1 MSCFYYLL
9 TEEEQKWDQ
18 VIEPSELESS
28 TTLVRD
34 WILNILRF
42 FFHPAKLKFGLLK
55 NTKEYRQKNMP
66 RRNQEESHPDLFGNN
81 ADLIINNLL
90 TAFRE
95 QNLYETERLIQRLSR
110 EHSSHSR
117 LFGFQQLL
125 EAQKKLKTPVEDIQH
140 DLNEL
145 RDTIRPLAL
154 KWLGLGAQ
162 SYLAPL
168 WQRLAQ
174 ALKGQCFNPLNPKLH
189 RSFVC
194 GEASDWVGVHEAV
207 ENESDWHQHPTLAL
221 RLAKAL
227 YFLNELETAT
237 EIWFYLFWKF
247 SAEATAAIE
256 SEENPNLA
264 LRERWRVFEDIEE
277 EMNPVNFPAWM
288 LLTDWKLLHYSF
300 NKNLHVLSAL
310 GKNYHAIHQF
320 LLLKQDNAKN
330 PQDVELELRKAL
342 KQTDEKLLKW
352 YLKTK

>member
-1 MSCFYYLL
+1 
-9 TEEEQKWDQ
+9 
-18 VIEPSELESS
+18 
-28 TTLVRD
+28 
-34 WILNILRF
+34 
-42 FFHPAKLKFGLLK
+42 
-55 NTKEYRQKNMP
+55 MP

-117 LFGFQQLL
+117 LFG
-125 EAQKKLKTPVEDIQH
+125 QKKLKTPVEDIQH

-207 ENESDWHQHPTLAL
+207 ENEESDWHQHPTLAL

-237 EIWFYLFWKF
+237 EIWFYLFWQF

-264 LRERWRVFEDIEE
+264 LRERWRVFD
-277 EMNPVNFPAWM
+277 
-288 LLTDWKLLHYSF
+288 
-300 NKNLHVLSAL
+300 
-310 GKNYHAIHQF
+310 QF